1 MDSVRFRHRVCIL
14 VRRKSASLMS
24 KVYHVRSFTWNFLSL
39 GSSLDCTSKMSF
51 PSSVRIE
58 NLVHRLEN
66 YSDGME
72 CGGRQGATAHQ
83 EHFTRIGHPNFSN

>member
-1 MDSVRFRHRVCIL
+1 MLTKAVIVQ
-14 VRRKSASLMS
+14 
-24 KVYHVRSFTWNFLSL
+24 N
-39 GSSLDCTSKMSF
+39 F

-58 NLVHRLEN
+58 NLDHRLEN

-83 EHFTRIGHPNFSN
+83 EHFTRIGRPNLSN